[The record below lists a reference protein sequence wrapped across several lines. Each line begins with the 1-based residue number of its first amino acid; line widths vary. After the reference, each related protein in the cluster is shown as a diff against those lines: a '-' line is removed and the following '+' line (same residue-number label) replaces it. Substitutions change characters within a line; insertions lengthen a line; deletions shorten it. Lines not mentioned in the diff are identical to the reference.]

1 MSITLGL
8 NFNHAD
14 SSACIFVDGKL
25 KFALEEERVNR
36 IKHWAGIPIE
46 SIKFCLKENNLEF
59 KDIENITVN
68 TNPGSNINQKLIFFL
83 KNYLFGKKKI

>member
-14 SSACIFVDGKL
+14 SSASIFVDGKL
-25 KFALEEERVNR
+25 KSALEEERINR

-46 SIKFCLKENNLEF
+46 SIKFCLKDNNLEF
-59 KDIENITVN
+59 KDM
-68 TNPGSNINQKLIFFL
+68 
-83 KNYLFGKKKI
+83 KILL